1 MVRGEMSHK
10 NRISQRGGETKMG
23 KERLMRVSVW
33 LGSIVLAGLL
43 LVVSW
48 AAYDRYGAVPAVGG
62 QSVEITHVTAGIID
76 AETLIAVRFRLPQVG
91 GQDATGGKRLAQN
104 PFVFAPH
111 IAGEAYWEDGQTLVF
126 KPAQPLYAKRDYSAV
141 LNLAGGEEKIRF
153 EFSTRG
159 GQAILEEK
167 GQFVAAGEGRAYFWA
182 QLRFCSG

>member
-1 MVRGEMSHK
+1 
-10 NRISQRGGETKMG
+10 MG

-48 AAYDRYGAVPAVGG
+48 AAYDRYGAVPPAVGG

-91 GQDATGGKRLAQN
+91 QDATGKRLAQN
-104 PFVFAPH
+104 PPFVFAPPH

-126 KPAQPLYAKRDYSAV
+126 KPAQPPLYAKRDYSAV
-141 LNLAGGEEKIRF
+141 LNLAGEEKIRF

-167 GQFVAAGEGRAYFWA
+167 GQFVAAGEGRAYFFGHNYVFAAGKQKPSSGKCQA
-182 QLRFCSG
+182 QAGR